1 MNKWNKQ
8 KRLEKT
14 IAGEKPDRVPVAL
27 WRHWPGDD
35 QDAEALAR
43 AHLKWQADYD
53 WDLLKVGPASSYSVV
68 DWGVRD
74 KWVGHIEGTRE
85 YTNRPIQSAADWQDL
100 ASLNPHEGM
109 LGVQLDC
116 LRQVCTAVSAEVPVV
131 ATIFSPLSQAKHL
144 AGNDQMLTHMR
155 QHPEVFAKGMETITQ
170 STIAFI
176 HAAIELGVSGIYYAV
191 QHARYPLLAE
201 TEFEQYGRFYD
212 LQVLEAAQSLWL
224 NILHIHS
231 NDIMFDLVADYPVQI
246 VNWHDRE
253 TGLSLKE
260 GLQWIRGAASGG
272 VDHWTLHQESPQELV
287 AEAKD
292 AITQTNGQRLLLGTG
307 CVAMTT
313 TPLRNIRALRELV
326 EAKED

>member
-1 MNKWNKQ
+1 MVSKK
-8 KRLEKT
+8 KRLEKA
-14 IAGEKPDRVPVAL
+14 IAGVKPDRVPVAL

-35 QDAEALAR
+35 QDAEALAH

-68 DWGVRD
+68 DWGVQD

-85 YTNRPIQSAADWQDL
+85 YTRRPIQSITDWATL
-100 ASLNPHEGM
+100 KSLNPHEGM

-116 LRQVCTAVSAEVPVV
+116 LHQICTAVSDEVPVV

-144 AGNDQMLTHMR
+144 AGHDQMITHMR
-155 QHPEVFAKGMETITQ
+155 QHPDTFAKAIEIITQ

-176 HAAIELGVSGIYYAV
+176 EAAIELGISGIYYAV

-212 LQVLEAAQSLWL
+212 LQVLAAAQSLWL

-231 NDIMFDLVADYPVQI
+231 SEIMFELVADYPVQI

-253 TGLSLKE
+253 TRLSLKD
-260 GLQWIRGAASGG
+260 GLQQIQGAASGG
-272 VDHWTLHQESPQELV
+272 IDHWTLHQESPEQLLV
-287 AEAKD
+287 EAKD
-292 AITQTNGQRLLLGTG
+292 AISQTNGKRLLLGTG

-313 TPLRNIRALRELV
+313 TPLRNIRALREFV
-326 EAKED
+326 EGVS